1 MFGFLYTFTNKQL
14 LHSKFWRKKGYNNCD
29 MLMSQVKNVPIPSD
43 EPPKP
48 VGKQPSLKQQGTRY
62 VTQAPTQTQTRK

>member
-1 MFGFLYTFTNKQL
+1 MFGFLYTYAQINNYCIASFGE
-14 LHSKFWRKKGYNNCD
+14 KKGYNNCD

-48 VGKQPSLKQQGTRY
+48 VGKQPSLKQLGTRY
-62 VTQAPTQTQTRK
+62 VTQAPTQTRI